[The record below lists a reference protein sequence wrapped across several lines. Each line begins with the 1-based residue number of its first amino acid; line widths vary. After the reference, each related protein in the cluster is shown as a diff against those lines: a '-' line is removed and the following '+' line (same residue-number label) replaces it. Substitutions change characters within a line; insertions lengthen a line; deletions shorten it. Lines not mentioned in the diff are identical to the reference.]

1 MDAEATLWLGREREA
16 GSGCGGGGWRGQ
28 EAAGTRGAVGR
39 EASWFVFS
47 VAESRPHGAK
57 GEPPSGSDPGILLK
71 WVGGM
76 TCQVRGPW

>member
-1 MDAEATLWLGREREA
+1 MDAEATLWLGHEREA
-16 GSGCGGGGWRGQ
+16 GSGWRGR

-57 GEPPSGSDPGILLK
+57 GEPPSGI
-71 WVGGM
+71 M
-76 TCQVRGPW
+76 RGEGVT